1 LAREER
7 MKQGSRAL
15 MIKLEEIRRAIKAKL
30 KGELS
35 PAWCGVTKAPFLNSK
50 NVGLIHDLD
59 EFFHSLGDLKTSVYD
74 FVAKFGVPDGI

>member
-1 LAREER
+1 
-7 MKQGSRAL
+7 

-74 FVAKFGVPDGI
+74 FVAKFGVPDAI